1 MSARE
6 MARHLNQVF
15 LAFLAARRVTR
26 FVLGTRRGRKCSC
39 AADANWAIEI
49 LLGRQQKRPV
59 VTAIPARRM
68 QKDQLPAEHTIPL
81 CGNEHRAS
89 ERPPCSHKEFVVV
102 YLFRDL
108 AEQESLRR
116 HRPCVSETSSSAP
129 PIEAQLIPS
138 ACMRSCDRSCDAL
151 WLGSSRSTRTW
162 QPSWPWPRR
171 GR

>member
-1 MSARE
+1 MPVNLDQYRRAAAVCSVDGVARGLLLFGIDD
-6 MARHLNQVF
+6 AQHL
-15 LAFLAARRVTR
+15 LTR
-26 FVLGTRRGRKCSC
+26 T
-39 AADANWAIEI
+39 AEANWAIEI

-108 AEQESLRR
+108 AEQESLRW

-138 ACMRSCDRSCDAL
+138 ACMRSCDRSCGAL
-151 WLGSSRSTRTW
+151 
-162 QPSWPWPRR
+162 
-171 GR
+171 

>member
-1 MSARE
+1 MKTVGFGQRLDGQWVNKHQIVLTFQRAQFVWEPASAIQCRNRVNRMQE
-6 MARHLNQVF
+6 SSERH
-15 LAFLAARRVTR
+15 
-26 FVLGTRRGRKCSC
+26 
-39 AADANWAIEI
+39 WAIEI

-138 ACMRSCDRSCDAL
+138 ACMRPCDRSCGAL
-151 WLGSSRSTRTW
+151 
-162 QPSWPWPRR
+162 
-171 GR
+171 

>member
-1 MSARE
+1 M
-6 MARHLNQVF
+6 F
-15 LAFLAARRVTR
+15 LCCRCK
-26 FVLGTRRGRKCSC
+26 LGDR
-39 AADANWAIEI
+39 NP
-49 LLGRQQKRPV
+49 LGRQQTRPV

-116 HRPCVSETSSSAP
+116 HQPFVFGQSSSVPSIEVQSIP
-129 PIEAQLIPS
+129 PAGR
-138 ACMRSCDRSCDAL
+138 RSCDRSCGASCL
-151 WLGSSRSTRTW
+151 CSSQSTRPL

-171 GR
+171 E